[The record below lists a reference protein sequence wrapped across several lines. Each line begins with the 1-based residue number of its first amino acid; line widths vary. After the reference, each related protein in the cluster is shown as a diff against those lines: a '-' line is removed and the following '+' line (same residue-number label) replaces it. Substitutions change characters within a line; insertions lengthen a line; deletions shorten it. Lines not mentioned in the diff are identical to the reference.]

1 MHHSTSTVSIPN
13 IPEEHFLAC
22 INLVVAANS
31 TFVPPHESNALLYT
45 RPVAFGSG
53 PQLALTSPSQFTFAV
68 FILPGSAYHG
78 VTAQDALV
86 CEGFDRTAPLEVG
99 NAKVGGN
106 YAPVMKYSDQAYREG
121 FSLLLHLD
129 SLTHTEIDEFSASGF
144 LGVKAGDM
152 PTLIVVKSLGWKVEK
167 RAVKFDEVPFLD
179 EVMAVGIATLI
190 LPIKSITRRS
200 TGEKI
205 LFNEGKPEA
214 GPCCETLR
222 KAIDDIL
229 CDRAQGPEG
238 WSVAVKEV

>member
-1 MHHSTSTVSIPN
+1 MLRTDT
-13 IPEEHFLAC
+13 C
-22 INLVVAANS
+22 I
-31 TFVPPHESNALLYT
+31 E
-45 RPVAFGSG
+45 
-53 PQLALTSPSQFTFAV
+53 
-68 FILPGSAYHG
+68 
-78 VTAQDALV
+78 
-86 CEGFDRTAPLEVG
+86 
-99 NAKVGGN
+99 
-106 YAPVMKYSDQAYREG
+106 
-121 FSLLLHLD
+121 
-129 SLTHTEIDEFSASGF
+129 
-144 LGVKAGDM
+144 
-152 PTLIVVKSLGWKVEK
+152 VVKSLGWKVEK
-167 RAVKFDEVPFLD
+167 RAVSFIIFFFTARNLVGIRISLIALQVKFDEVPFLD